1 MTRTVEEKLP
11 NMIVRND
18 KQNLSDKLWYF
29 IPTSIL
35 LCVIAFL
42 IVKYHSHI
50 SYQNIING
58 IDTQFFIFLLIG
70 IFAQMVDGTLG
81 MGYGATSTSFLLIN
95 GVPPVVSSAAIHVA
109 EMFTTGVSTLAN
121 YKFGNINKKLAYY
134 LIIPGVIGSIIGATI
149 LSNFLDQNY
158 IKPFV
163 SMYMIILALLILK
176 KGLRKKVI
184 RKEKTKQLGLL
195 AIFGGFLDSIGGG
208 GWGPLVTSTLVGRGR
223 NPVYTIA
230 SVNAA
235 EFAIA
240 FASGV
245 TFLLF
250 QGING
255 WKVIAGLVIGG
266 IIAAPIAAFFL
277 NKIPRRPT
285 TIAVSILILI
295 LSIKTLFSYL

>member
-1 MTRTVEEKLP
+1 MTSTVQEKLP
-11 NMIVRND
+11 NIIVRKD

-35 LCVIAFL
+35 ICVVAFL
-42 IVKYHSHI
+42 IVKYHNHI
-50 SYQNIING
+50 SYQNILNG

-81 MGYGATSTSFLLIN
+81 MGYGATSTSFLLMN

-109 EMFTTGVSTLAN
+109 EMFTTGASTLAN
-121 YKFGNINKKLAYY
+121 HKFGNINKKLAYY

-163 SMYMIILALLILK
+163 SIYMIILALLILK

-184 RKEKTKQLGLL
+184 RKEKTKKLGLL

-208 GWGPLVTSTLVGRGR
+208 GWGPIVTSTLVGRGR

-277 NKIPRRPT
+277 NKIPRRPA

-295 LSIKTLFSYL
+295 LSIKTLISYL